1 MSEFFNR
8 HFFAGVVPCGLCV
21 VVVVVVVVVEKWN
34 SYVVFV
40 FLYSFSRKFT
50 QKSKNIKNRTEKIM

>member
-21 VVVVVVVVVEKWN
+21 VVVVVVVEKWN
-34 SYVVFV
+34 SYVIFISS
-40 FLYSFSRKFT
+40 YSFSRKFA

>member
-21 VVVVVVVVVEKWN
+21 VVVVVVEKWN
-34 SYVVFV
+34 SYVIFI
-40 FLYSFSRKFT
+40 FSYSFSRKFA

>member
-21 VVVVVVVVVEKWN
+21 VVVVVEKWN
-34 SYVVFV
+34 SYVIFI
-40 FLYSFSRKFT
+40 FSYSFSRKFA

>member
-21 VVVVVVVVVEKWN
+21 VVVVVVVVEKWN
-34 SYVVFV
+34 SYVIFI
-40 FLYSFSRKFT
+40 FSYSFSRKFA
-50 QKSKNIKNRTEKIM
+50 QKSKNIKNGKEKVI